1 MTTTPR
7 PPKGHP
13 VTGTDLVPYTN
24 PPRPWRIVFVDEYAF
39 ARPYRA
45 RWPAAALASVP
56 VLTLAERFASRAAT
70 TTEGT
75 P

>member
-1 MTTTPR
+1 M
-7 PPKGHP
+7 
-13 VTGTDLVPYTN
+13 TGTDLVRYTN
-24 PPRPWRIVFVDEYAF
+24 PTRAPRVVILDEYAF

-70 TTEGT
+70 TDTEGT